1 MKAKFVLIAVV
12 TCLFF
17 LANGAFAENQK
28 KSEENKSQPVD
39 VQAIDTKPAEAKP
52 TATGTQAA
60 KAQTAGVP
68 VSKEA
73 ANQKES
79 KNASVS
85 GESASQNKSKPA
97 GAKVA
102 KAQTA
107 DQKSCKDQIKMKVKG
122 MVCDFCVGSL
132 TKVFKK
138 QPGYAGLD
146 VNLDTGQVTLSM
158 QPGKTLK
165 DETIETLIR
174 DAGYDLKSIHK
185 GCDS

>member
-1 MKAKFVLIAVV
+1 MKIKFILIGVV

-17 LANGAFAENQK
+17 LTSGVFAEEQK
-28 KSEENKSQPVD
+28 KSEESNSQPVD

-73 ANQKES
+73 AKQKES
-79 KNASVS
+79 KL
-85 GESASQNKSKPA
+85 A

-102 KAQTA
+102 KEQKA
-107 DQKSCKDQIKMKVKG
+107 DQENCKDQIKMKVRG

-138 QPGYAGLD
+138 QEGYAGLD

-165 DETIETLIR
+165 DETIETLIK

>member
-1 MKAKFVLIAVV
+1 MKAKFVLMAVV
-12 TCLFF
+12 ACLFF
-17 LANGAFAENQK
+17 MASGAFASK
-28 KSEENKSQPVD
+28 KD
-39 VQAIDTKPAEAKP
+39 V
-52 TATGTQAA
+52 
-60 KAQTAGVP
+60 
-68 VSKEA
+68 
-73 ANQKES
+73 
-79 KNASVS
+79 SVS
-85 GESASQNKSKPA
+85 GELVNQKESKPA

-102 KAQTA
+102 KEQKA
-107 DQKSCKDQIKMKVKG
+107 DQENCKDQIKMKVKG

-138 QPGYAGLD
+138 QEGYAGLD

-165 DETIETLIR
+165 DETIKTLIK